1 MKQRF
6 ILVAWPEDH
15 EEDLA
20 QAACDIQDV
29 LDAAQ
34 VGGAVVICPL
44 PAIVGNV
51 IETNVKELP

>member
-1 MKQRF
+1 MAQRF

-20 QAACDIQDV
+20 QAACDIQDM

-34 VGGAVVICPL
+34 VGGAVVIAPL
-44 PAIVGNV
+44 PDSVNLAIEVAVRG
-51 IETNVKELP
+51 LP